1 MTYSVSHGWKWRWRR
16 VTGGIGN
23 GGLKEILLRA
33 EKSELKD
40 TTKNALEKLYSGFS
54 RPCIFDEIHLQLGNP
69 GETLALPRFLGS
81 LAT

>member
-1 MTYSVSHGWKWRWRR
+1 MRG
-16 VTGGIGN
+16 VTGRIGD

-54 RPCIFDEIHLQLGNP
+54 GPGIFDEIHLQLENL

-81 LAT
+81 RAT

>member
-1 MTYSVSHGWKWRWRR
+1 M
-16 VTGGIGN
+16 TGGIGN

-54 RPCIFDEIHLQLGNP
+54 RPCIFDEIHLRLENLG
-69 GETLALPRFLGS
+69 EALALPRFLGS
-81 LAT
+81 RAT